1 MYQFSFP
8 TRMILGEGALD
19 EMAAAIAKQGHGR
32 PLVVSDKNL
41 LALGLVARLTAVL
54 DCHGLEY
61 HIFSEVHA
69 NPREEDCDKGRQC
82 FADNRCDSLIALGG
96 GSAIDV
102 AKTLKVLASH
112 SGPISQYE
120 EAKGGDRLIVNPMPP
135 LYAIPT
141 TAGTG
146 SEVGRAAVVI
156 LRETNRKSVIFHQ
169 DLMPTMAVLQPSLT
183 EQLPVSLT
191 AATGIDALTH
201 ALEAYFAP
209 DFHPICDGIALQA
222 MQLVVKYLPLVCVD
236 GSDLDAREKMLL
248 AAAMGAIAFQKGLGM
263 VHSLAHPLSAE
274 YGTHHGL
281 ANALLLPDSVAL
293 IEQRAT
299 TAEQKRRIAR
309 THRIFK
315 DMDRETASLA
325 DSLRLFIEK
334 VGIRMGLDHQG
345 IPVGDLPRLA
355 ILAFADGIHQ
365 TNMVPVTEGDLL
377 EVYETAFQVR

>member
-19 EMAAAIAKQGHGR
+19 EMATAIEKQGHGR
-32 PLVVSDKNL
+32 PLIVTDKNL

-54 DCHGLEY
+54 DCHELQY
-61 HIFSEVHA
+61 NIFSEVHA
-69 NPREEDCDKGRQC
+69 NPREEDCDKGMQC

-96 GSAIDV
+96 GSAMDV

-112 SGPISQYE
+112 PAPISQYE

-156 LRETNRKSVIFHQ
+156 LRETNRKSVIFHS
-169 DLMPTMAVLQPSLT
+169 DLMPNMAVLQPSLT

-222 MQLVVKYLPLVCVD
+222 MQLVVKYLPLACVD

-248 AAAMGAIAFQKGLGM
+248 AASMGAIAFQKGLGM

-299 TAEQKRRIAR
+299 TAEQTRRIAEA
-309 THRIFK
+309 HQIFK
-315 DMDRETASLA
+315 ELDGETASLA
-325 DSLRLFIEK
+325 DSLRLFNEK
-334 VGIRMGLDHQG
+334 VGIQMGLDNQG
-345 IPVGDLPRLA
+345 IPVRDLPRLA
-355 ILAFADGIHQ
+355 QLAFADGIHQ

-377 EVYETAFQVR
+377 GVYQTAFPL